1 MSGAM
6 EGQAEREGRKAPGHI
21 PRRRAPRERLDE
33 PSPPLGTRVGGY
45 RLEARLGEG
54 GQGTVYRAR
63 RGGRLY
69 ALKFLSLDSP
79 DWAWRELEVRLRLRH
94 VGELAVEGHGL
105 WPHQGPRFLYLV
117 TPYVR
122 GRPLYAW
129 AKEKNPTARQ
139 VVHLVLEVARQLVE
153 VHRAGVVHRD
163 IKGPNV
169 LVRRE
174 DGRPVLVDFGVG
186 TYVGAPEITN
196 PLGLPGT
203 RHYRSPEALR
213 FRREHAGEHSPART
227 SDDLWAL
234 GVVVYWLLTGGYP
247 FDTEV
252 RDEGALANLILK
264 QEPEPPHACNPRVP
278 RALSELCL
286 RMLEKRPEA
295 RFLNAEALCE
305 ALETLLEEADSTW
318 DVALCEEWGPD
329 GATTPQMEWLGLG
342 DWLDKV
348 RRLLVYAKR
357 HPRRGRPVSLADA
370 TTLPSPPGDPPPGK
384 DDTGAEASPHGRRQT
399 RTPLWHAKVWG
410 SALLVLGLLGIMA
423 ALRFPPNPEPEA
435 PITTPG
441 VVPSP
446 IMPEVTKAGQEVAPR
461 GEPPEGGGGAAPEK
475 AETSAPVASATRPED
490 STRVKTPRQ
499 DSQPQKKQQKKKQ
512 QTMLGEV
519 AKVCGTALAVS
530 QAACASPAPQ
540 VRPTPPAAECP
551 PGSVQAMEELGLEFN
566 TGGSWL
572 FFPYDKNSDNPR
584 ITLVRQGPGTLTLIG
599 SVWGKLPSNTVFSGE
614 LFFGKTHV
622 YGRFTTA
629 TLPGGPTYP
638 VCMDLWQTE
647 GVKGVEKKPANEPDS
662 ATVRTTVRLK
672 PVKRFE

>member
-1 MSGAM
+1 M
-6 EGQAEREGRKAPGHI
+6 
-21 PRRRAPRERLDE
+21 

-69 ALKFLSLDSP
+69 ALKFLALESP

-139 VVHLVLEVARQLVE
+139 VVRLVLEVARQLVE

-169 LVRRE
+169 LVWRE

-234 GVVVYWLLTGGYP
+234 GVALYWLLTGGYP

-252 RDEGALANLILK
+252 GDEGALADLILK

-278 RALSELCL
+278 RTVSELCL

-295 RFLNAEALCE
+295 RFPDAEALCE
-305 ALETLLEEADSTW
+305 ALEELLEDADGTW
-318 DVALCEEWGPD
+318 DVPLCEEWGPD
-329 GATTPQMEWLGLG
+329 GATTPQVEWLGLG
-342 DWLDKV
+342 DWLDKA
-348 RRLLVYAKR
+348 RRLLAYARR

-370 TTLPSPPGDPPPGK
+370 TTLPGPPDDPAPGK
-384 DDTGAEASPHGRRQT
+384 DDTGEEASPHGQRT
-399 RTPLWHAKVWG
+399 RTPPRRASVWG
-410 SALLVLGLLGIMA
+410 SALLVLGLLGVLA
-423 ALRFPPNPEPEA
+423 VLRFPPHPEPEVPA
-435 PITTPG
+435 TTPE
-441 VVPSP
+441 VVSAPTIS
-446 IMPEVTKAGQEVAPR
+446 EVTNAGQEVAPR

-475 AETSAPVASATRPED
+475 AETSAPVASATPPED

-499 DSQPQKKQQKKKQ
+499 GSQPQKTQQKKKQ
-512 QTMLGEV
+512 RTVLGEV

-540 VRPTPPAAECP
+540 VLPTPPAAECP
-551 PGSVQAMEELGLEFN
+551 PGAVQAMNTLGLEFN
-566 TGGSWL
+566 TTGSLL

-584 ITLVRQGPGTLTLIG
+584 ITLVRQGPGTLQLLG
-599 SVWGKLPSNTVFSGE
+599 DVWEKLPEDTVFSGE

-629 TLPGGPTYP
+629 HPPGGPTYP
-638 VCMDLWQTE
+638 VCMELWQSE
-647 GVKGVEKKPANEPDS
+647 VVKGVEKKPADERDS
-662 ATVRTTVRLK
+662 ARVRTAVFLK